1 MLARGYYTLNYIT
14 YQHETRAYKL
24 LIQAKKDVD
33 EYYYGINSISFIVN
47 LPQNVVEWA
56 FYGEYTSANIPGV
69 EKSQAEMKLDI
80 VAALSDAG
88 YDLMKEN
95 RIYNKAVNSVQ
106 SYLRVANSDDYKY
119 YMQDYI
125 SRNYY
130 ASDLLNTKMNE
141 RNRLAGM
148 TVLAGDYLNAYE
160 KRIVDIAG
168 LNNGTYVG
176 RYAIVSDAD
185 VYACMKG
192 MV

>member
-1 MLARGYYTLNYIT
+1 MARGYYTLNYIT